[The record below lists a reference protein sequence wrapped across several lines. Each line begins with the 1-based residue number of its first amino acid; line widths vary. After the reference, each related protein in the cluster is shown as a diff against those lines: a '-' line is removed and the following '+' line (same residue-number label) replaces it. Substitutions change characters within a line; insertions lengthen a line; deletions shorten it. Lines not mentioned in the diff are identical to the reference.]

1 MQRRASAEWRGTF
14 KEGAGT
20 VSTASKV
27 LSDTAYDSRSRF
39 EDGTRTNPE
48 ELLAAAHA
56 SCFSMA
62 LSVQLGHSGWTPDWI
77 RTQATAEFEKVDMG
91 WSITS
96 IHLDVR
102 AKVPGADRAGFEKAA
117 DAAKT
122 GCPISRALHTRISM
136 TATLEG

>member
-1 MQRRASAEWRGTF
+1 MQRRGSAEWRGTF
-14 KEGAGT
+14 REGAGT

-27 LSDTAYDSRSRF
+27 LAETPYDSRSRF

-48 ELLAAAHA
+48 ELVAAAHA
-56 SCFSMA
+56 ACFSMG
-62 LSVQLGHSGWTPDWI
+62 LSLQLGNSGWAADWI
-77 RTQATAEFEKVDMG
+77 RTQATAEFEKVEAG

-117 DAAKT
+117 DAAKN
-122 GCPISRALHTRISM
+122 GCPISRALNTRISM
-136 TATLEG
+136 TATLEA